1 MMSETYSIGDLSR
14 ELQVTTRTI
23 RHYEEL
29 GLLAPKREGQN
40 RIYTPRDRVHLKL
53 ILRGRRLGFSLKEIG
68 ELLELYDAPNGEA
81 SQLKRFVA
89 KMRERREALLK
100 QREDIDRVLEELDGL
115 EKRCCDMLESSGENA
130 A

>member
-1 MMSETYSIGDLSR
+1 MNETFSIGDLSR
-14 ELQVTTRTI
+14 EFEVTTRTI
-23 RHYEEL
+23 RHYEDL
-29 GLLAPKREGQN
+29 GLLAPERDGQN

-68 ELLELYDAPNGEA
+68 EMLELYDAPNGEA

-89 KMRERREALLK
+89 KMRERRKALLE
-100 QREDIDRVLEELDGL
+100 QREDIDRVLEELDEL
-115 EKRCCDMLESSGENA
+115 EKRCCDMLDSSGEDA

>member
-1 MMSETYSIGDLSR
+1 MNETYSIGDLSR
-14 ELQVTTRTI
+14 EFEVTTRTI
-23 RHYEEL
+23 RHYEDL
-29 GLLAPKREGQN
+29 GLLAPKREGQS
-40 RIYTPRDRVHLKL
+40 RIYASRDRVHLKL

-89 KMRERREALLK
+89 KMRARRKALLE
-100 QREDIDRVLEELDGL
+100 QREDIDRVLEELDAL
-115 EKRCCDMLESSGENA
+115 EKRCSDMLESAGEDA

>member
-1 MMSETYSIGDLSR
+1 MNETYSIGDLSR
-14 ELQVTTRTI
+14 EFEVTTRTI
-23 RHYEEL
+23 RHYEDL
-29 GLLAPKREGQN
+29 GLLAPKREGQS
-40 RIYTPRDRVHLKL
+40 RIYASRDRVHLKL

-89 KMRERREALLK
+89 KMRARRKALLE
-100 QREDIDRVLEELDGL
+100 QREDIDRVLEELDAL
-115 EKRCCDMLESSGENA
+115 EKRCSDMLDSAGEDA

>member
-1 MMSETYSIGDLSR
+1 
-14 ELQVTTRTI
+14 TTRTI
-23 RHYEEL
+23 RHYEDL

-81 SQLKRFVA
+81 SQLKRFVV
-89 KMRERREALLK
+89 KMR
-100 QREDIDRVLEELDGL
+100 
-115 EKRCCDMLESSGENA
+115 
-130 A
+130 

>member
-1 MMSETYSIGDLSR
+1 MSETYSIGDLSR